1 MKKFIYMI
9 LLMGI
14 MFIGANNVGAK
25 TQKFVCD
32 YSADFTS
39 QSGKVVKFSVYV
51 YDDNS
56 VSVSSFDNV
65 NGTDLTARQNMFTEM
80 KFNEHFLSK
89 ATEGGNN
96 CPDLGLQTDGL
107 NASITVIRSATEQ
120 GVTVMP
126 GTFVEGAGT
135 ASETKKE
142 TICTR
147 EQEMRNNKNI
157 NVEFYTIGTS
167 RYWNISYAE
176 GSGSTTGLIA
186 EMITLDGMTFNIG
199 EDVVKN
205 IYDSK
210 NCSSLIYFE
219 CPNQATIN
227 LTTTKPSDSE
237 NCSYS
242 VTTAKNDTGL
252 GVSTSKT
259 TTTVKNPTSS
269 YSSTSTKQCINCNN
283 TYIPYSLSVLSRNII
298 NLVQLLVPV
307 IIIITGMIEL
317 LRAVI
322 AGDEKK
328 MDEVKP
334 TLIRKIIAGVIIFL
348 IFAIVK
354 FGFSFLGSR
363 ANATL
368 KCVSYFISEEGNE
381 VNCPERAINELQ
393 GSAKSEQEYYNFST
407 NCAKYTNSYDCENGY
422 KCKWKYNGTSLGC
435 FYTGDAPASTTKEC
449 WTNGNEYRWQ
459 VSAPG
464 NEWGRDTSKTN
475 EQDCNYTANLRCW
488 KNGDEYRWQVSAPG
502 NYWSEDSSK
511 TSEYYC
517 LHSSNMKCWKNGSSY
532 RWQVSSPGNYWS
544 EDSSKTTQDACK

>member
-368 KCVSYFISEEGNE
+368 KCVSYFISEEANS
-381 VNCPERAINELQ
+381 VACPTREEL
-393 GSAKSEQEYYNFST
+393 
-407 NCAKYTNSYDCENGY
+407 ENGT
-422 KCKWKYNGTSLGC
+422 YNS
-435 FYTGDAPASTTKEC
+435 GDSSGESGVDKEC